1 MTKEEIVS
9 LVIEQFQQDLADKD
23 TASIHE
29 LLMFTPIPNL
39 VAYLPE
45 TEEAIVVELSLMD
58 YLVVNGFDFK
68 QLNNGFH
75 IVVIGKDFQTYD
87 VYPTTEKW
95 KSRAATEYRKDLK
108 NFYREL
114 EGK

>member
-1 MTKEEIVS
+1 MQKEQLITTIITEI
-9 LVIEQFQQDLADKD
+9 ENDLAKQDKS
-23 TASIHE
+23 ALYE
-29 LLMFTPIPNL
+29 LLTYVPTHNL

-45 TEEAIVVELSLMD
+45 GDTPIVVDLPFIEYLQANEFDYKEL
-58 YLVVNGFDFK
+58 NG
-68 QLNNGFH
+68 GVH
-75 IVVIGKDFQTYD
+75 VVVIGKDFQTYD

-95 KSRAATEYRKDLK
+95 KARAATNWGKGLK

>member
-1 MTKEEIVS
+1 MKKEEIVS
-9 LVIEQFQQDLADKD
+9 LVIDQIQQDLADRD
-23 TASIHE
+23 TSSIHE
-29 LLMFTPIPNL
+29 LLMFTPSHNL

-45 TEEAIVVELSLMD
+45 TEEAIVIELSFIE
-58 YLVVNGFDFK
+58 YLRTNEFDFK
-68 QLNNGFH
+68 ELNGGVH
-75 IVVIGKDFQTYD
+75 VVVIGKDFQTYD

-95 KSRAATEYRKDLK
+95 KSRAASEYGKGLK